1 MNYHPGED
9 IAKMRRKVAGILS
22 VFCILF
28 VLILSAHAQN
38 EKTFLWKVQSKTN
51 TVYVLGSLHFM
62 KKEAYPLDRKIEDA
76 FDTSDVVVVEANIND
91 IARVD
96 VQKLIDTAFYTGDDT
111 LENHVSSETYS
122 LVKKQYEKLGV
133 PLWLVSRQK
142 PWFLALTIT
151 SFELAKLG
159 FDPNYGI
166 EMHFTSKASP
176 KKRIEELESFE
187 YQINLLSGFSDR
199 EQEMFLLETLKDV
212 QAYEA
217 EAEADA
223 LLRAWQTGDTK
234 RLESIVMKNASG
246 DGRLSLVY
254 EKLMYQRN
262 RNMTLKIEEYLK
274 KRETYFV
281 IVGAGHLA
289 GDRGIIE
296 LLKSKGYTIEQI

>member
-1 MNYHPGED
+1 MVNN
-9 IAKMRRKVAGILS
+9 RTNILLLWWILLFS
-22 VFCILF
+22 ILF
-28 VLILSAHAQN
+28 GGTDGFSQN
-38 EKTFLWKVQSKTN
+38 NKNFLWKATSGTN
-51 TVYVLGSLHFM
+51 TVYILGSLHFM
-62 KKEAYPLDRKIEDA
+62 KKEAYPLARKIEDA
-76 FDTSDVVVVEANIND
+76 FDVSDVVVVEANIND

-111 LENHVSSETYS
+111 LENHVSAETYS
-122 LVKKQYEKLGV
+122 LVKKQYEKLGI

-166 EMHFTSKASP
+166 EMHFTSKALP

-234 RLESIVMKNASG
+234 RLESIVMKNGSDEG
-246 DGRLSLVY
+246 SLSQVY

-262 RNMTLKIEEYLK
+262 RNMTSKIEGYLK
-274 KRETYFV
+274 KRETCFV
-281 IVGAGHLA
+281 IVGAGHLV
-289 GDRGIIE
+289 GNRGIIE
-296 LLKSKGYTIEQI
+296 SLKSKGYTIEQL

>member
-1 MNYHPGED
+1 MVNKRIK
-9 IAKMRRKVAGILS
+9 IALGCWILLFS
-22 VFCILF
+22 ILF
-28 VLILSAHAQN
+28 CSTDGFSQN
-38 EKTFLWKVQSKTN
+38 NKNFLWKVTSGRN
-51 TVYVLGSLHFM
+51 TVSILGSLHFM
-62 KKEAYPLDRKIEDA
+62 KKEAYPLDRKIEEVFDA
-76 FDTSDVVVVEANIND
+76 SDVVVVEANLND
-91 IARVD
+91 IARID
-96 VQKLIDTAFYTGDDT
+96 VQKLIDTAFYTGDET
-111 LENHVSSETYS
+111 LESHVSAETYS
-122 LVKKQYEKLGV
+122 LVKKQYEKLGI

-166 EMHFTSKASP
+166 EMHFTSKASG

-199 EQEMFLLETLKDV
+199 EQEIFLLETLKDV

-223 LLRAWQTGDTK
+223 LLRAWQTGDIK
-234 RLESIVMKNASG
+234 RLESIVMKNVS
-246 DGRLSLVY
+246 DDERLSLVY

-262 RNMTLKIEEYLK
+262 RNMTSKIEEYLK

-281 IVGAGHLA
+281 IVGAGHLV
-289 GDRGIIE
+289 GDRGILE
-296 LLKSKGYTIEQI
+296 LLKSKGYTIEQL

>member
-1 MNYHPGED
+1 MVNN
-9 IAKMRRKVAGILS
+9 RTNILLLWWILLFS
-22 VFCILF
+22 ILF
-28 VLILSAHAQN
+28 GGTDGFSQN
-38 EKTFLWKVQSKTN
+38 NKNFLWKATSGTN
-51 TVYVLGSLHFM
+51 TVYILGSLHFM
-62 KKEAYPLDRKIEDA
+62 KKEAYPLARKIEDA
-76 FDTSDVVVVEANIND
+76 FDVSDVVVVEANIND

-111 LENHVSSETYS
+111 LENHVSAETYS
-122 LVKKQYEKLGV
+122 LVKKQYEKLGI

-166 EMHFTSKASP
+166 EMHFTSKALP

-199 EQEMFLLETLKDV
+199 EQELFLLETLKDV

-234 RLESIVMKNASG
+234 RLESIMMKNGSDEG
-246 DGRLSLVY
+246 SLSQVY

-262 RNMTLKIEEYLK
+262 RNMTSKIEGYLK
-274 KRETYFV
+274 KRETCFV
-281 IVGAGHLA
+281 IVGAGHLV
-289 GDRGIIE
+289 GNRGIIE
-296 LLKSKGYTIEQI
+296 LLKSKGYTIEQL

>member
-1 MNYHPGED
+1 MKKYFIKILLLLFILGLLCLTIFGEN
-9 IAKMRRKVAGILS
+9 AVAGG
-22 VFCILF
+22 
-28 VLILSAHAQN
+28 QKN
-38 EKTFLWKVQSKTN
+38 FLWKATSGTN
-51 TVYVLGSLHFM
+51 TVYILGSLHFM
-62 KKEAYPLDRKIEDA
+62 KKEAYPLARKIEDA
-76 FDTSDVVVVEANIND
+76 FDASDVVVVEANIND

-111 LENHVSSETYS
+111 LENHVSAETYS
-122 LVKKQYEKLGV
+122 LVKKQYEKLGI

-166 EMHFTSKASP
+166 EMHFTSKALP

-234 RLESIVMKNASG
+234 RLESIVMKNGSDEG
-246 DGRLSLVY
+246 SLSQVY

-262 RNMTLKIEEYLK
+262 RNMTSKIEGYLK
-274 KRETYFV
+274 KRETCFV
-281 IVGAGHLA
+281 IVGAGHLV
-289 GDRGIIE
+289 GNRGIIE
-296 LLKSKGYTIEQI
+296 LLKSKGYTIEQL

>member
-1 MNYHPGED
+1 MVNSR
-9 IAKMRRKVAGILS
+9 IKNALLCWLLFFS
-22 VFCILF
+22 ILF
-28 VLILSAHAQN
+28 CSTDGFSQN
-38 EKTFLWKVQSKTN
+38 NKNFLWKATSGTN
-51 TVYVLGSLHFM
+51 TVYILGSLHFM
-62 KKEAYPLDRKIEDA
+62 KKEAYPLARKIEDA
-76 FDTSDVVVVEANIND
+76 FDASDVVVVEANIND

-111 LENHVSSETYS
+111 LENHVSAETYS
-122 LVKKQYEKLGV
+122 LVKKQYEKLGI

-166 EMHFTSKASP
+166 EMHFTSKALP

-217 EAEADA
+217 EAEADV
-223 LLRAWQTGDTK
+223 LLRAWQTGDMK
-234 RLESIVMKNASG
+234 RLESIMMKNGSDEG
-246 DGRLSLVY
+246 SLSQVY

-262 RNMTLKIEEYLK
+262 RNMTSKIEGYLK
-274 KRETYFV
+274 KRETSFV
-281 IVGAGHLA
+281 IVGAGHLV

-296 LLKSKGYTIEQI
+296 SLKSKGYTIEQL

>member
-1 MNYHPGED
+1 MKKYFIKILLLLFILGLLCLTIFGED
-9 IAKMRRKVAGILS
+9 AVAGGRK
-22 VFCILF
+22 
-28 VLILSAHAQN
+28 N
-38 EKTFLWKVQSKTN
+38 FLWKATSETN
-51 TVYVLGSLHFM
+51 TVYILGSLHFM
-62 KKEAYPLDRKIEDA
+62 KKEAYPLARKIEDA
-76 FDTSDVVVVEANIND
+76 FDVSDLVVVEANIND

-96 VQKLIDTAFYTGDDT
+96 MEKLIDTAFYTGDDT
-111 LENHVSSETYS
+111 LENHVSAETYS
-122 LVKKQYEKLGV
+122 LVKKQYEKLGI

-166 EMHFTSKASP
+166 EMHFTSKALP

-234 RLESIVMKNASG
+234 RLESIVMKNGSDEG
-246 DGRLSLVY
+246 SLSQVY

-262 RNMTLKIEEYLK
+262 RNMTSKIEGYLK
-274 KRETYFV
+274 KRETCFV
-281 IVGAGHLA
+281 IVGAGHLV

-296 LLKSKGYTIEQI
+296 LLKSKGYTIEKL

>member
-1 MNYHPGED
+1 MVNN
-9 IAKMRRKVAGILS
+9 RTNILLLWWILLFS
-22 VFCILF
+22 ILF
-28 VLILSAHAQN
+28 GGTDGFSQN
-38 EKTFLWKVQSKTN
+38 NKNFLWKATSGTN
-51 TVYVLGSLHFM
+51 TVYILGSLHFM
-62 KKEAYPLDRKIEDA
+62 KKEAYPLARKIEDA
-76 FDTSDVVVVEANIND
+76 FDVSDVVVVEANIND

-111 LENHVSSETYS
+111 LENHVSAETYS
-122 LVKKQYEKLGV
+122 LVKKQYEKLGI

-166 EMHFTSKASP
+166 EMHFTSKALP

-199 EQEMFLLETLKDV
+199 EQELFLLETLKDV

-234 RLESIVMKNASG
+234 RLESIVMKNGSDEG
-246 DGRLSLVY
+246 SLSQVY

-262 RNMTLKIEEYLK
+262 RNMTSKIEGYLK
-274 KRETYFV
+274 KRETCFV
-281 IVGAGHLA
+281 IVGAGHLV
-289 GDRGIIE
+289 GNRGIIE
-296 LLKSKGYTIEQI
+296 LLKSKGYTIEQL

>member
-1 MNYHPGED
+1 MVNN
-9 IAKMRRKVAGILS
+9 RTNILLLWWILLFS
-22 VFCILF
+22 ILF
-28 VLILSAHAQN
+28 GGTDGFSQN
-38 EKTFLWKVQSKTN
+38 NKNFLWKATSGTN
-51 TVYVLGSLHFM
+51 TVYILGSLHFM
-62 KKEAYPLDRKIEDA
+62 KKEAYPLARKIEDA
-76 FDTSDVVVVEANIND
+76 FDVSDVVVVEANIND

-111 LENHVSSETYS
+111 LENHVSAETYS
-122 LVKKQYEKLGV
+122 LVKKQYEKLGI

-166 EMHFTSKASP
+166 EMHFTSKALP

-187 YQINLLSGFSDR
+187 YQINLLSGFSGR

-212 QAYEA
+212 QAY

-234 RLESIVMKNASG
+234 RLESIIMKNGSDEG
-246 DGRLSLVY
+246 SLSQVY

-262 RNMTLKIEEYLK
+262 RNMTSKIEGYLK
-274 KRETYFV
+274 KRETCFV
-281 IVGAGHLA
+281 IVGAGHLV
-289 GDRGIIE
+289 GNRGIIE
-296 LLKSKGYTIEQI
+296 LLKSKGYTIEQL